1 MKTVAD
7 LPRLNTRQLL
17 HAFRSVRAQQHDMLR
32 ILKEVLATRNVTDL
46 SDASWLESA
55 VPAYLLGGTYEEH
68 TTVTVGQL
76 KDELSRRPHVP
87 NKQEARRVRQRMALV
102 GRSRGKKDR

>member
-7 LPRLNTRQLL
+7 LPRLHTRQLL
-17 HAFRSVRAQQHDMLR
+17 RALRTVRAQQHNMLR
-32 ILKEVLATRNVTDL
+32 ILKEVLAARNITDL
-46 SDASWLESA
+46 SDASWLESM

-87 NKQEARRVRQRMALV
+87 NKREGRRLRQKAALM
-102 GRSRGKKDR
+102 GRARGKKDR